1 MPFVPLPFVV
11 ALLLLLLIGAL
22 LSSED
27 DAAPNPVFLAL
38 VAGCAVQSVL
48 IGLRWG
54 YGIEAAGWLRPV
66 VAAMLPA
73 LLAAS
78 FGALAGP
85 DGGWARAGPHAL
97 PAGLVA
103 GLLAVRPEAVDVVLI
118 AIYVGYAVALLWL
131 SRSGPDALKLA
142 RLDAAVPAWR
152 ALQAAALVLLAS
164 AAIDALVVLNL
175 HWGRDEQA
183 ATIIGIANL
192 SVVFVL
198 GVAASV
204 AGRARPVTETDGP
217 TGAISDAEISDLG
230 QVAAAVDALI
240 IDQQLF
246 RDPNLNLNRLARR
259 VGIPA
264 RRISSAINRIHGR
277 NVSQYINAHRIAK
290 ACQLLETSGEPVTRV
305 MFDVGF
311 QTKSNFNREF
321 RRVTGTNPGVWR
333 RTRR

>member
-1 MPFVPLPFVV
+1 
-11 ALLLLLLIGAL
+11 
-22 LSSED
+22 
-27 DAAPNPVFLAL
+27 
-38 VAGCAVQSVL
+38 
-48 IGLRWG
+48 
-54 YGIEAAGWLRPV
+54 
-66 VAAMLPA
+66 
-73 LLAAS
+73 
-78 FGALAGP
+78 
-85 DGGWARAGPHAL
+85 
-97 PAGLVA
+97 
-103 GLLAVRPEAVDVVLI
+103 VDVVLI

-164 AAIDALVVLNL
+164 AATDALVVLNL
-175 HWGRDEQA
+175 ERGRHEEA
-183 ATIIGIANL
+183 ATIIGVANL
-192 SVVFVL
+192 TVVFVL

-204 AGRARPVTETDGP
+204 AGRARPVAETDGP
-217 TGAISDAEISDLG
+217 TAAISDAEISDLG

-321 RRVTGTNPGVWR
+321 RRVTGTNPGAWR
-333 RTRR
+333 QTRRQRGR